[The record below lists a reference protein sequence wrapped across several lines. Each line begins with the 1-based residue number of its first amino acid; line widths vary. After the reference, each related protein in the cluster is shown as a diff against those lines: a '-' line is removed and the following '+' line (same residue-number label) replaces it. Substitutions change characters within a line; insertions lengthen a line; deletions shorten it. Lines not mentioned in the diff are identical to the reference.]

1 MGTYEDE
8 ISALLEASH
17 RIHPEHIVPLLAKH
31 LPRLGMEDLALYL
44 ADLEQRLLI
53 PIPCAGHPARESL
66 SIDGTL
72 AGRAFRTETTVEG
85 LDADDPSGT
94 TARLWVPLVDGAE
107 RLGIVAVTV
116 DGSDDRV
123 RQRARNAATIVA
135 SMVVGKQPYGDQ
147 LVLTRRRKDMDL
159 AAELRWDSLPPLT
172 YVDDR
177 VAISGRLEPAY
188 EIAGDAFDYA
198 INGDIVHLAILDAM
212 GHGLEASRMANL
224 AVAVYRNTRRRGVSL
239 EGLFTSIDQVV
250 AAVFGLDTFITGQL
264 AALNTTT
271 GRLRWIN
278 AGHPRPMVL
287 RGTTVIDVATE
298 PCMPFGLGDV
308 PSSISDLALEPGD
321 TVLFFTDGVPEAR
334 SENGEVFGRPR
345 LAELLVRTAAVGD
358 PLAETARKLCHAV
371 LAHQQDRLQDDA
383 TLLLLKWDGA
393 G

>member
-1 MGTYEDE
+1 VGTYEE
-8 ISALLEASH
+8 AISELLEASH
-17 RIHPEHIVPLLAKH
+17 RIHPEHIVPMLAKH
-31 LPRLGMEDLALYL
+31 LPRLGMEDIGLYL
-44 ADLEQRLLI
+44 ADLEQRELV
-53 PIPCAGHPARESL
+53 PVPGAGQTAQEPL
-66 SIDGTL
+66 SIDGTIG
-72 AGRAFRTETTVEG
+72 GRAFRSETPIDG
-85 LDADDPSGT
+85 SDGGDPSGT
-94 TARLWVPLVDGAE
+94 KVRLWVPLVDGAE
-107 RLGIVAVTV
+107 RLGVLAVTV
-116 DGSDDRV
+116 DRSDDRV
-123 RQRARNAATIVA
+123 RQRARNAATIA
-135 SMVVGKQPYGDQ
+135 AAMVVGKQPYGDQ
-147 LVLTRRRKDMDL
+147 LVLVRRRKDMDL

-198 INGDIVHLAILDAM
+198 VNGDFVHLAILDAM

-224 AVAVYRNTRRRGVSL
+224 GVAVYRNTRRRGVSL

-264 AALNTTT
+264 AALNTLT
-271 GRLRWIN
+271 GRLRWVN

-287 RGTTVIDVATE
+287 RGNTTIDVPTE

-334 SENGEVFGRPR
+334 SKDGEVFGRAR
-345 LAELLVRTAAVGD
+345 LAELLVRTTAVGD

-371 LAHQQDRLQDDA
+371 LAHQEDRLQDDA
-383 TLLLLKWDGA
+383 TLLLLQWNGA
-393 G
+393 R